1 MQGGNAKWE
10 DLLIARRCLDS
21 KSDVG
26 GLCLSVRKHV
36 CFGMLCFK
44 HTLPPGGGER
54 VVLLRHNVHVFFV
67 FFFMS
72 KRQSTTNNVAAESE
86 SVAWAQ
92 LESKG
97 PSLVAKGQ
105 FQGPEIPIGSLLC
118 LIGWEILINEIYL
131 DFSWWIHSA
140 ANLNPSTCYC
150 LESYRLRLVWP
161 PERSASNNFSLGTHQ
176 KANDVLKTPE
186 KSHRT
191 MMQFLLKTE
200 HTFWCTNREQL
211 SREFSFFCRVSVRE
225 KKEKKNTCFVPLWQV
240 KI

>member
-1 MQGGNAKWE
+1 MCVLEYCVSNTHCHQGEGN
-10 DLLIARRCLDS
+10 
-21 KSDVG
+21 
-26 GLCLSVRKHV
+26 
-36 CFGMLCFK
+36 
-44 HTLPPGGGER
+44 
-54 VVLLRHNVHVFFV
+54 VLYCYDTIYLFFFV
-67 FFFMS
+67 FVFFMS
-72 KRQSTTNNVAAESE
+72 KRQSTTNNVAPESE

-92 LESKG
+92 VESKG

-140 ANLNPSTCYC
+140 AHLNPSTYYC
-150 LESYRLRLVWP
+150 LESCRLRLVWP
-161 PERSASNNFSLGTHQ
+161 PERSASNNFSLRTHQ

-191 MMQFLLKTE
+191 MMQFLLDTK

-211 SREFSFFCRVSVRE
+211 SREFSFFAEYLWGGE
-225 KKEKKNTCFVPLWQV
+225 KKEKKKTCFVPLWQV
-240 KI
+240 KF

>member
-1 MQGGNAKWE
+1 MRGLADCKEMPWQQVWCGWIMFKCTKACVFWNAVFQTH
-10 DLLIARRCLDS
+10 IATRGRGTC
-21 KSDVG
+21 
-26 GLCLSVRKHV
+26 CIATTQ
-36 CFGMLCFK
+36 C
-44 HTLPPGGGER
+44 TW
-54 VVLLRHNVHVFFV
+54 FFC